1 MEENNEKLQKVLD
14 YFEEIGV
21 EIPTPVKNSIE
32 DVFDENDQ
40 IDTVDLYMKEDAET
54 FLDEASFKDMVIV
67 DLSGKSTGSRHNTYT
82 YYGDVLYD
90 ENLVVSLNK
99 GEEVVEL
106 IDDIKSPF
114 STDEKECNISRFDD
128 TDWVILLLEHI
139 TWEAPCESESRENIL
154 VIYCPE
160 RGDADENDR

>member
-54 FLDEASFKDMVIV
+54 FMDEASFKDILFGNCLLR
-67 DLSGKSTGSRHNTYT
+67 LSGAGQWANRSTKI
-82 YYGDVLYD
+82 
-90 ENLVVSLNK
+90 E
-99 GEEVVEL
+99 
-106 IDDIKSPF
+106 
-114 STDEKECNISRFDD
+114 
-128 TDWVILLLEHI
+128 
-139 TWEAPCESESRENIL
+139 
-154 VIYCPE
+154 
-160 RGDADENDR
+160 